1 MKRKVNRVGVNTLT
15 VSLPSKWAKENH
27 VNVGD
32 EVGVEVKEREIV
44 ITPDGKR
51 NLNSVSLDI
60 NNFNNVIINK
70 FLMELYRQGVDRI
83 TLRFKNNKFHDYKSK
98 TDKFI
103 DKYILDQINKRFIG
117 LEVISKTSNQIVL
130 QNLMPYEE
138 HEKIDVIKN
147 RIYFLTKEFLEEFL
161 ESMGKDFS
169 QFHAKSYELHDN
181 IARFYSYYIRL
192 LNTSNL
198 PEEQRVHLY
207 GSFTLFDSVIDKI
220 RHTSERV
227 NELNKINPR
236 LKLILSKIFK
246 FHLDQ
251 FQIVLKERMT
261 INELDEII
269 KKRYQLVQTLNQE
282 KFSES
287 ERKVINEASI
297 ILDLIKEL
305 TETYAAIHL
314 KEYLV

>member
-15 VSLPSKWAKENH
+15 VSLPSKWAKENL
-27 VNVGD
+27 VSVGD
-32 EVGVEVKEREIV
+32 EVGIEIKEREMI
-44 ITPDGKR
+44 ITSDGKKR
-51 NLNSVSLDI
+51 LNAVSLDV

-83 TLRFKNNKFHDYKSK
+83 TLNFKDNKFYDYKS
-98 TDKFI
+98 DKSYLF
-103 DKYILDQINKRFIG
+103 DKYILDQVNKRFIG
-117 LEVISKTSNQIVL
+117 LEVISKTKNKIVL
-130 QNLMPYEE
+130 QNLIPSDR
-138 HEKIDVIKN
+138 HEKINTIKN
-147 RIYFLTKEFLEEFL
+147 RIYFLTKDFLEEFID
-161 ESMGKDFS
+161 SMGKNFS
-169 QFHAKSYELHDN
+169 QFHDKTYDLHDN

-192 LNTSNL
+192 LNISNL

-207 GSFTLFDSVIDKI
+207 GSFTLLDSVIDKV

-227 NELNKINPR
+227 NELDRISPK
-236 LKLILSKIFK
+236 LKLNLKKLFL

-261 INELDEII
+261 IKELDEII
-269 KKRYQLVQTLNQE
+269 KKRYELVKILNKE
-282 KFSES
+282 KFSEA
-287 ERKVINEASI
+287 ERKVINEASL

-314 KEYLV
+314 KEYFV